1 MSHSC
6 IRSRAPIPIFFYYLG
21 VVVVDAL
28 CVPRDDDCPHE
39 LTRWSMAVANL
50 LSSFIHV
57 AGWSQPPPTRPYSGH
72 FRSMSSVAVTST
84 GTTTPP
90 SGSALDVPKPKLPT
104 KAPSTSALR
113 SNYFSDDMST
123 IPDPRSRAMTPA
135 PEGPATPS
143 REPDINEEVTTLS
156 TKLINAINHQTH
168 LDDTLSATRHELE
181 AANERV
187 KKLEAQNA
195 SQREMLSGD
204 VWMRKSTVEADKITW
219 QVKIADEKAKRLET
233 EKAKKKIEQE
243 LENLTTALFEEA
255 NKMVIRAKEEAQVE
269 HDALQRKNDQ
279 LKAQLADN
287 EGLLK
292 SQQEQLTELKHVMET
307 MSSDRGDDQTNTNP
321 TAPSSPG
328 IARFEL
334 RDEERFVSDA
344 ASPNTEAAA
353 PSHPMSFNHLIQPV
367 LRTDISSYD
376 DFVSLA
382 RLSRQRQGSRVSSGS
397 LGGLGLPSLGL
408 GGTPASANPSNGS
421 ASSLNTSAQ
430 TVTSSAPQSPN
441 TPASAFSAGSPTP
454 AALTNLRD
462 TRFFKRALAED
473 IDPTL
478 RLDAAPGLS
487 WLARRSVLS
496 AMTDG
501 SLVVDPVT
509 THAGNSFIMSIAKP
523 QFNPC
528 SLCGESRKE
537 EQYLRNHRFRTSEQE
552 SAQRYPLC
560 PYCLVRVRSTCDFLS
575 FLRMVKDGHW
585 RADDDDQE
593 KAAWEESVRLRE
605 QMFWARVGGGVV
617 PCGQNPLALDADKSP
632 RPSQEQTKPVDV
644 PEQPTKTA
652 EEDAAPVSAPE
663 EEARSSAV
671 VTLEAPSTP
680 PPQTDG
686 ANSVR
691 SSTLSLGAKSDAGSE
706 RSQRLSITI
715 PNKE

>member
-1 MSHSC
+1 
-6 IRSRAPIPIFFYYLG
+6 
-21 VVVVDAL
+21 
-28 CVPRDDDCPHE
+28 
-39 LTRWSMAVANL
+39 
-50 LSSFIHV
+50 
-57 AGWSQPPPTRPYSGH
+57 
-72 FRSMSSVAVTST
+72 
-84 GTTTPP
+84 
-90 SGSALDVPKPKLPT
+90 
-104 KAPSTSALR
+104 
-113 SNYFSDDMST
+113 MST
-123 IPDPRSRAMTPA
+123 IPDPRSRAMTPQ
-135 PEGPATPS
+135 PEGPITPS

-168 LDDTLSATRHELE
+168 LDDTLSATRHELQE
-181 AANERV
+181 ANDRI

-204 VWMRKSTVEADKITW
+204 IWVRKSTVESDKLAW
-219 QVKIADEKAKRLET
+219 QVKIAEERAKRVET

-292 SQQEQLTELKHVMET
+292 SQQEQLTELKHVMES
-307 MSSDRGDDQTNTNP
+307 MSSDRGDDHTTTNP

-328 IARFEL
+328 MARFDL
-334 RDEERFVSDA
+334 RDDDRFVDA
-344 ASPNTEAAA
+344 VSSPNIETVA
-353 PSHPMSFNHLIQPV
+353 PSHPTSFSHLLQPV
-367 LRTDISSYD
+367 LRTDISTYD
-376 DFVSLA
+376 DFVNLA

-408 GGTPASANPSNGS
+408 GGNPASAHPSNGS
-421 ASSLNTSAQ
+421 ASSLNTSH

-462 TRFFKRALAED
+462 TKFYKRALAED
-473 IDPTL
+473 IEPTL

-487 WLARRSVLS
+487 WLARRSVIS
-496 AMTDG
+496 TMTDG

-537 EQYLRNHRFRTSEQE
+537 AQYLRNHRFRTSEQE

-560 PYCLVRVRSTCDFLS
+560 PYCLLRVRSTCDFLS

-605 QMFWARVGGGVV
+605 QMFWARIGGGVV
-617 PCGQNPLALDADKSP
+617 PCGQSPLPLDAEKSP
-632 RPSQEQTKPVDV
+632 RPSTSQEQAKSEDI
-644 PEQPTKTA
+644 PEHPA
-652 EEDAAPVSAPE
+652 EDGEGSAASPPAPNVE
-663 EEARSSAV
+663 ESKSPAT

-680 PPQTDG
+680 PLQTDS
-686 ANSVR
+686 AASVR
-691 SSTLSLGAKSDAGSE
+691 DSTQSLGAKSDDAGSV

-715 PNKE
+715 PNNE